1 MSAHPG
7 SPPLPPLVPAA
18 SGLGAAS
25 LLLPSRWAPA
35 DAAGDPWARADAIA
49 AGITVP
55 TFPDRDF
62 DITRHGAAPDGA
74 DATAAIARAVAA
86 CSAAGG
92 GRVLVPAGTF
102 HTGPIHLRSGVHLHV
117 AKGPCS
123 ASAPTRGTTCRW
135 CRPAT
140 RATTATTTRH

>member
-7 SPPLPPLVPAA
+7 SHPTRRLFLAA

-35 DAAGDPWARADAIA
+35 DAAGDPWTRADAIGSGI
-49 AGITVP
+49 AGP

-92 GRVLVPAGTF
+92 GRVLVPAGTLR
-102 HTGPIHLRSGVHLHV
+102 TCPGHLRSGVNLHV
-117 AKGPCS
+117 PADQNCRRGDGAP
-123 ASAPTRGTTCRW
+123 APTT
-135 CRPAT
+135 
-140 RATTATTTRH
+140 